1 MTEETKNAAKS
12 GPRGII
18 LTIVVSFVVGWAYLL
33 ALTFSIQVGRAGFG
47 LGEQCAG
54 AITPW
59 FLDGL
64 GAQLKKL
71 TWWWGTNERAADRGA
86 GAEIR
91 QGIAAPAGC
100 CVAHFFSLHHPIL
113 EGAPLPS

>member
-47 LGEQCAG
+47 LCEQCAG
-54 AITPW
+54 AIASW
-59 FLDGL
+59 V
-64 GAQLKKL
+64 
-71 TWWWGTNERAADRGA
+71 GA
-86 GAEIR
+86 GR
-91 QGIAAPAGC
+91 T
-100 CVAHFFSLHHPIL
+100 S
-113 EGAPLPS
+113 EGVTRVVGGK